1 MIYKITYGFV
11 IQRFDNN
18 NKFVSQE
25 FVANDQVE
33 HENENGTQVG
43 EVSDELPYVPFEMVQ
58 PNTEMLEKDD
68 NENIV
73 INDNQE
79 FVLKSDFTWIEVNK
93 INMRIEKTPNGAR
106 IKFVHENKEDD
117 YEMFFHNS
125 ITQD

>member
-1 MIYKITYGFV
+1 MIYKITHGFI
-11 IQRFDNN
+11 IQRFKH
-18 NKFVSQE
+18 NKCISQE
-25 FVANDQVE
+25 FVPNDQTE
-33 HENENGTQVG
+33 YETPNGTQIG
-43 EVSDELPYVPFEMVQ
+43 EVFDLPYVPLEMVQ

-93 INMRIEKTPNGAR
+93 INMRIEKTPLGAR

>member
-1 MIYKITYGFV
+1 MIYKITHGFV
-11 IQRFDNN
+11 IQRFKH
-18 NKFVSQE
+18 NKCISQE
-25 FVANDQVE
+25 FVSGDQVE
-33 HENENGTQVG
+33 YETPNGTQVG
-43 EVSDELPYVPFEMVQ
+43 EVSDELPYVLFEMVQ
-58 PNTEMLEKDD
+58 PNTEMLEKDKD
-68 NENIV
+68 ENIV

-93 INMRIEKTPNGAR
+93 INMRIEKTPLGAR

>member
-1 MIYKITYGFV
+1 MIYKITHGFV
-11 IQRFDNN
+11 IQRFKH
-18 NKFVSQE
+18 NKFISQE
-25 FVANDQVE
+25 FVAGDQTE
-33 HENENGTQVG
+33 YETPNGTQVG

-73 INDNQE
+73 INDNHE
-79 FVLKSDFTWIEVNK
+79 FVLKSDFTWVEVNK
-93 INMRIEKTPNGAR
+93 INMRIEKTPLGAR